1 LKLLDRLRMMQWR
14 EIFSFAKTRARN
26 LIAATL
32 RYIPRDSFSRSMLF
46 VALIICIVL
55 LLTPRIIPLDGHTH
69 ADWEQFLGRF
79 HPLIVHLPIGLLILV
94 PLLEIA
100 GSFEPSLREAA
111 GFILWLAFFCC
122 LGAVTLGLLLAHGSG
137 DAGPGVTRHLWGGI
151 LLTIAI
157 VACLITRPYWSSHH
171 GVRAYPVLLTAA
183 LFTMLWTAHQGG
195 SLTHGSNYLTQYMPQ
210 PAKRWVTVGFTRS
223 KAAPDSFYTKHIHP
237 VFDAEC
243 VSCHGDA
250 KIKGGLRL
258 DSYEAL
264 MSGGQDGAVITP
276 GKPDTS
282 MLVQRIT
289 LPPDHKQFMPAEG
302 KPPLRPEQ
310 ITWIKAWIAAGASP
324 TATSVPG
331 VTIHEPHTTP
341 LTPVADYTALM
352 PEIRTMQQ
360 AQGAK
365 LSQVSANPADGLV
378 LNTVDAPATFDD
390 VHLAQ
395 FEKFAPYI
403 IEVDL
408 ARTSVTNASFITL
421 AKFTHLR
428 AIHLE
433 ATNIT
438 GDGIAKLAALPQLS
452 YINLSNT
459 KVTNDAVG
467 PLRAMKGL
475 EHLYLYNTPAEPIA
489 PVPPIE
495 TAAQPAPEKDKQ

>member
-1 LKLLDRLRMMQWR
+1 MGRRTAAVTPDEQKNAGNFHRTWQQ
-14 EIFSFAKTRARN
+14 AKTN
-26 LIAATL
+26 
-32 RYIPRDSFSRSMLF
+32 PRQTG
-46 VALIICIVL
+46 I
-55 LLTPRIIPLDGHTH
+55 
-69 ADWEQFLGRF
+69 
-79 HPLIVHLPIGLLILV
+79 
-94 PLLEIA
+94 IA
-100 GSFEPSLREAA
+100 G
-111 GFILWLAFFCC
+111 
-122 LGAVTLGLLLAHGSG
+122 VGLLLLVIAVGAVISLHK
-137 DAGPGVTRHLWGGI
+137 PGQTASATTHKLDFNDDVQPI
-151 LLTIAI
+151 LA
-157 VACLITRPYWSSHH
+157 
-171 GVRAYPVLLTAA
+171 
-183 LFTMLWTAHQGG
+183 
-195 SLTHGSNYLTQYMPQ
+195 SNCY
-210 PAKRWVTVGFTRS
+210 
-223 KAAPDSFYTKHIHP
+223 
-237 VFDAEC
+237 
-243 VSCHGDA
+243 SCHGPDPQMR
-250 KIKGGLRL
+250 KGGLRL

-331 VTIHEPHTTP
+331 VTIHEPHNTP
-341 LTPVADYTALM
+341 LVPVANYTALM
-352 PEIRTMQQ
+352 PEIHAMQE

-467 PLRAMKGL
+467 PLRAMKSL